1 MFLLIFATMKEDIL
15 DIIAADVASDVSQE
29 SVDVGQQYEMLEMR
43 IVLNQRYYRVWFRNV
58 RETVIN
64 VTNAALSLYL
74 PKNSFKVYFDEFWS
88 IPSDGYSYSSDTKAA
103 LYITFPRL
111 FKNIDETIGFM
122 YALYRIFSSKI
133 EQLNIVDYL
142 WMPPKVFKE
151 IYSHRIRPDEI
162 PAQVLYNNYVYPFFR
177 TEAEQAQVISEFT
190 RTDFN
195 MFMLQNALKS
205 QFLFNHT
212 QDKYV
217 NVRSE
222 LDHFI
227 GEELTLSVPER
238 ELCVY
243 SLPKNKTL
251 KYSSLPDDHS
261 TKQLKFI
268 TAAAYQMD
276 RNTYRFGV
284 LLSEPRMTKFDGMS
298 VLYSSIVYEVPFEH
312 MEQPLYSLGAELMS
326 FMQKVWK
333 HYR

>member
-88 IPSDGYSYSSDTKAA
+88 KPKYDDTDKAA
-103 LYITFPRL
+103 VLYITFPRL
-111 FKNIDETIGFM
+111 FKDINETIGFM

-142 WMPPKVFKE
+142 WLSRDDFKK
-151 IYSHRIRPDEI
+151 IHSHRIRPDEI

-205 QFLFNHT
+205 QFLYNHT

-238 ELCVY
+238 ELYIY
-243 SLPKNKTL
+243 SLPKNKTV

-298 VLYSSIVYEVPFEH
+298 VLYSSIVYEVPFGH

-326 FMQKVWK
+326 FMQKIWK
-333 HYR
+333 SYR

>member
-1 MFLLIFATMKEDIL
+1 MFLFIFATMKEDIL

-88 IPSDGYSYSSDTKAA
+88 KTKYDDTDKAA
-103 LYITFPRL
+103 VLYITFPRL
-111 FKNIDETIGFM
+111 FKDINETIGFM
-122 YALYRIFSSKI
+122 YALYKIFSSKI

-142 WMPPKVFKE
+142 WLSRDDFKK
-151 IYSHRIRPDEI
+151 IHSHRIRPDEI
-162 PAQVLYNNYVYPFFR
+162 PAYVLYNNYVYPFFR
-177 TEAEQAQVISEFT
+177 TEAEQAQAISEFT

-205 QFLFNHT
+205 QFLYNHT

-222 LDHFI
+222 LEHFI

-243 SLPKNKTL
+243 SLPKNKTV

-284 LLSEPRMTKFDGMS
+284 LLSEPSMTKFDGMS
-298 VLYSSIVYEVPFEH
+298 VLYSSCVYEVPFGH

-326 FMQKVWK
+326 FMQKIWK
-333 HYR
+333 SYR